1 MHLNELN
8 HEETV
13 VLLGFMRVIIQADG
27 EFTES
32 EREQVARVREAVG
45 AERFQ
50 TAMHEAAQ
58 RFEDNNDA
66 LKTATKAIT
75 RPEARK
81 VIHALLVDVAE
92 SDSVTSEEEK
102 PLRWLE
108 SWWSLPR
115 HGA

>member
-1 MHLNELN
+1 MQLSELN

-27 EFTES
+27 SFTEN
-32 EREQVARVREAVG
+32 EREHVARVREALG

-50 TAMHEAAQ
+50 TAMHEASQ
-58 RFEDNNDA
+58 RFEDNDA
-66 LKTATKAIT
+66 LKNATKAV
-75 RPEARK
+75 ESADARK
-81 VIHALLVDVAE
+81 LIHALLVEVAE
-92 SDSVTSEEEK
+92 SDRVTSEEEK

>member
-1 MHLNELN
+1 MNLNELN

-27 EFTES
+27 EFTEN
-32 EREQVARVREAVG
+32 ERGHVARLREALG

-50 TAMHEAAQ
+50 VAMHEASQ
-58 RFEDNNDA
+58 WDNDA
-66 LKTATKAIT
+66 LKTATQAIE
-75 RPEARK
+75 RAEARK
-81 VIHALLVDVAE
+81 IIHALLVEVAE
-92 SDSVTSEEEK
+92 SDSVTPEEEK

-108 SWWSLPR
+108 SWWTLPR